1 MEWKETMEIVFG
13 SGEQERMEWT
23 RLKRNNG
30 VWKKDNLNL
39 KGGRNEG
46 VQTLMEEKKMGGGEW
61 NILLSS
67 RISRLE
73 NIVVVFRKW
82 MDEEAT
88 MLKIY
93 LLFKYK

>member
-1 MEWKETMEIVFG
+1 MEIVFG

-46 VQTLMEEKKMGGGEW
+46 VQTLMEEKKMGGGE
-61 NILLSS
+61 
-67 RISRLE
+67 
-73 NIVVVFRKW
+73 
-82 MDEEAT
+82 
-88 MLKIY
+88 
-93 LLFKYK
+93 